1 MIHVDEKPEPTDFDQ
16 KVRQKGLCWMD
27 IHHIEREKPLPDKIE
42 LKDYWRNCLADMYK
56 LYNGCCAY
64 LGIRLNRCQT
74 ITIDHFLPK
83 SKYPKLAYEW
93 SNYRLCSPTVNSYK
107 KDKEGVLDPF
117 QIETG
122 WFWFDFVDGSVYEN
136 ESLSSERKESV
147 VNTIRLLKLNDSRF
161 CEERCRLW
169 DSFKG
174 QPDELKNNAPFI
186 YAEAV
191 RQNRLHGESE
201 LSF

>member
-27 IHHIEREKPLPDKIE
+27 TYPDKE
-42 LKDYWRNCLADMYK
+42 LKDYWRNCADDMYK
-56 LYNGCCAY
+56 LYDGFCAY
-64 LGIRLNRCQT
+64 LGIKLNRVQT
-74 ITIDHFLPK
+74 VTIDHFLPK

-122 WFWFDFVDGSVYEN
+122 WFWFDFVDGSVYAN

-169 DSFKG
+169 DLFKE
-174 QPDELKNNAPFI
+174 QPDKLKNNAPFI

-191 RQNRLHGESE
+191 RQNRLHVKNPM
-201 LSF
+201 